1 MRRMMLTLA
10 TLVALFACGDA
21 TGILEL
27 TPTAIVVRSGQD
39 QVVEA
44 GAPELLE
51 PTELRLVG
59 TTDGQAL
66 LIGPQPAYAQDT
78 IGTGIPNA
86 VVCAAPTDSA
96 GNRVPDGAPGAL
108 TPFSDCV
115 MTDSA
120 GDAVF
125 HWEAGTKAGKAHGQ
139 VRSDIAGKP
148 NVHANI
154 QATVTP
160 GPLARFRVG
169 QSGTHQVGDTV
180 DLRELVHDGRDE
192 YGNGIARDTLT
203 AVPDSLVDWGFS
215 DANTDS
221 DATFDPAGS
230 GWLVVVP
237 DFGEHGFEV
246 AYDGDYATRIHVR
259 IDGVAGQRAR
269 FDVDAD

>member
-1 MRRMMLTLA
+1 M
-10 TLVALFACGDA
+10 
-21 TGILEL
+21 
-27 TPTAIVVRSGQD
+27 
-39 QVVEA
+39 
-44 GAPELLE
+44 
-51 PTELRLVG
+51 
-59 TTDGQAL
+59 

-96 GNRVPDGAPGAL
+96 GNRVPDGSPGAL

-125 HWEAGTKAGKAHGQ
+125 HWEPGTQAGRSHGQ
-139 VRSDIAGKP
+139 VRSDIAGEP

-154 QATVTP
+154 RATVTP
-160 GPLARFRVG
+160 GPLASFQIER
-169 QSGTHQVGDTV
+169 SGTHFVGDTV
-180 DLRELVHDGRDE
+180 DLRDLVHNGRDE
-192 YGNGIARDTLT
+192 YRNKITHDSLIA
-203 AVPDSLVDWGFS
+203 APDSLVEWGFS
-215 DANTDS
+215 DAVTTS

-237 DFGEHGFEV
+237 DFGQHGFEI